1 MRDVKGFCKLMDIS
15 VPEYEHFDYY
25 IEQFSKLEKWKNI
38 KELIKLYEEAE
49 EKYGNLYQ
57 YRIEKSNEI
66 IDYLKNT
73 RAYNELQDD
82 NLIPDFPT
90 TKNFEYS
97 EDEKYIS
104 IDIKK
109 ANWVVLK
116 KYDPDFAQEMG
127 DSYEDFINKFDVPE
141 IFNHSK
147 QLRQYIFGNINP
159 KRQGKVQRVITQSIL
174 NKYNHLNLNI
184 ACIKNDEVIYSFK
197 SFDQIR
203 EILTTVDREI
213 FKIKLFT
220 VKRVEY
226 FRVNTYLSETG
237 EESHKEMVGCN
248 GNKFFINLKNYIFE
262 EPLDIRDLY
271 FRTDG
276 DLAIWINEKLKLK
289 LD

>member
-25 IEQFSKLEKWKNI
+25 INQFSKLEKWKNI
-38 KELIKLYEEAE
+38 KDLIKIYEEAE
-49 EKYGNLYQ
+49 EKYGDLYEF
-57 YRIEKSNEI
+57 RLKKSNEI
-66 IDYLKNT
+66 INYLKST

-82 NLIPDFPT
+82 NLLPDLPT

-97 EDEKYIS
+97 EDKKYIS

-109 ANWVVLK
+109 ANWIVLK
-116 KYDPDFAQEMG
+116 KYDPEFAPELG
-127 DSYEDFINKFDVPE
+127 DSYEDFIAKFDVPE

-159 KRQGKVQRVITQSIL
+159 KRQGKAQRVITQSIL
-174 NKYNHLNLNI
+174 NKYNHLNLDI
-184 ACIKNDEVIYSFK
+184 ACIKNDEVIYSFE
-197 SFDQIR
+197 SFDQIG

-220 VKRVEY
+220 VKRVQD
-226 FRVNTYLSETG
+226 FRINTFLSESG
-237 EESHKEMVGCN
+237 EKLYKEMVGCN
-248 GNKFFINLKNYIFE
+248 GNQFFMNLKNHIFE

-271 FRTDG
+271 FRMDG
-276 DLAIWINEKLKLK
+276 SLAIWNVDKLKISL
-289 LD
+289 

>member
-25 IEQFSKLEKWKNI
+25 INQFSKLEKWKNI
-38 KELIKLYEEAE
+38 KDLIKIYEESE
-49 EKYGNLYQ
+49 EKYGNLYE
-57 YRIEKSNEI
+57 YRLKKSNEI
-66 IDYLKNT
+66 INYLKST

-82 NLIPDFPT
+82 NLIPDYPT

-97 EDEKYIS
+97 EDKKYIS

-109 ANWVVLK
+109 ANWIALK
-116 KYDPDFAQEMG
+116 KYDPEFAPELG
-127 DSYEDFINKFDVPE
+127 NSYEDFIAKFDVPE

-159 KRQGKVQRVITQSIL
+159 KRQGKAQRVITQSIL
-174 NKYNHLNLNI
+174 NKYNHLNLDI
-184 ACIKNDEVIYSFK
+184 ACIKNDEVIYSFE
-197 SFDQIR
+197 SFDQIE

-220 VKRVEY
+220 VKRVQD
-226 FRVNTYLSETG
+226 FRINTFLSESG
-237 EESHKEMVGCN
+237 AELYKEMVGCN
-248 GNKFFINLKNYIFE
+248 GNQFFMNLKNHIFE

-271 FRTDG
+271 FRIDG
-276 DLAIWINEKLKLK
+276 SLAIWNVDKLKISL
-289 LD
+289 

>member
-25 IEQFSKLEKWKNI
+25 INQFSKLEKWKNI
-38 KELIKLYEEAE
+38 KDLIKIYEESE
-49 EKYGNLYQ
+49 EKYGNLYE
-57 YRIEKSNEI
+57 YRLKKSNEI
-66 IDYLKNT
+66 INYLKST

-82 NLIPDFPT
+82 NLIPDYPT

-97 EDEKYIS
+97 EDKKYIS

-109 ANWVVLK
+109 ANWIALK
-116 KYDPDFAQEMG
+116 KYDPEFAPELG
-127 DSYEDFINKFDVPE
+127 NSYEDFIAKFDVPE

-159 KRQGKVQRVITQSIL
+159 KRQGKAQRVITQSIL

-184 ACIKNDEVIYSFK
+184 ACIKNDEVIYSFE
-197 SFDQIR
+197 SFDQIE

-220 VKRVEY
+220 VKRVQD
-226 FRVNTYLSETG
+226 FRINTFLSESG
-237 EESHKEMVGCN
+237 EKLYKEMVGCN
-248 GNKFFINLKNYIFE
+248 GNQFFMNLKNHIFE

-271 FRTDG
+271 FRIDG
-276 DLAIWINEKLKLK
+276 SLAIWNVDKLKISL
-289 LD
+289 

>member
-49 EKYGNLYQ
+49 EKYGDLYE
-57 YRIEKSNEI
+57 YRLKKSNEI
-66 IDYLKNT
+66 IEYLKNT

-82 NLIPDFPT
+82 NLLPDLPT

-97 EDEKYIS
+97 EDKKYIS
-104 IDIKK
+104 IDINK

-116 KYDPDFAQEMG
+116 KYDPEFAPELG
-127 DSYEDFINKFDVPE
+127 NSYEDFISKFDVPE

-159 KRQGKVQRVITQSIL
+159 KRQGKAQRVVTQSIL
-174 NKYNHLNLNI
+174 NKYNHLNLDI
-184 ACIKNDEVIYSFK
+184 ACIKNDEVIYSFE
-197 SFDQIR
+197 SFNQIR
-203 EILTTVDREI
+203 EILTSVDKKI

-220 VKRVEY
+220 VKRVQD
-226 FRVNTYLSETG
+226 FRINTFLSESG
-237 EESHKEMVGCN
+237 EELYKEMVGCN
-248 GNKFFINLKNYIFE
+248 GNQFFMNLKNHIFE

-271 FRTDG
+271 FRMDG
-276 DLAIWINEKLKLK
+276 SLAIWNVDKLKISL
-289 LD
+289 

>member
-49 EKYGNLYQ
+49 EKYGDLYE
-57 YRIEKSNEI
+57 YRLKKSNEI
-66 IDYLKNT
+66 IEYLKNT

-82 NLIPDFPT
+82 NLLPDLPT

-97 EDEKYIS
+97 EDKKYIS
-104 IDIKK
+104 IDINK

-116 KYDPDFAQEMG
+116 KYDPEFAPELG
-127 DSYEDFINKFDVPE
+127 NSYEDFISKFDVPE

-159 KRQGKVQRVITQSIL
+159 KRQGKAQRVVTQSIL
-174 NKYNHLNLNI
+174 NKYNHLNLDI
-184 ACIKNDEVIYSFK
+184 ACIKNDEVIYSFE
-197 SFDQIR
+197 SFDQVK
-203 EILTTVDREI
+203 EILTSVDREI

-220 VKRVEY
+220 VKRVQD
-226 FRVNTYLSETG
+226 FRINTFLSESG
-237 EESHKEMVGCN
+237 EELYKEMVGCN
-248 GNKFFINLKNYIFE
+248 GNQFFMNLKNHIFE
-262 EPLDIRDLY
+262 ESLDIRDLY
-271 FRTDG
+271 FRMDG
-276 DLAIWINEKLKLK
+276 SLAIWNVDKLKISL
-289 LD
+289 

>member
-25 IEQFSKLEKWKNI
+25 INQFSKLEKWKNI
-38 KELIKLYEEAE
+38 KDLIKIYEEAE
-49 EKYGNLYQ
+49 EKYGDLYEF
-57 YRIEKSNEI
+57 RLKKSNEI
-66 IDYLKNT
+66 INYLKST

-82 NLIPDFPT
+82 NLIPDYPT

-97 EDEKYIS
+97 EDKKYIS

-109 ANWVVLK
+109 ANWIVLK
-116 KYDPDFAQEMG
+116 KYDPEFAPELG
-127 DSYEDFINKFDVPE
+127 DSYEDFIAKFDVPE

-159 KRQGKVQRVITQSIL
+159 KRQGKAQRVITQSIL
-174 NKYNHLNLNI
+174 NKYNHLNLDI
-184 ACIKNDEVIYSFK
+184 ACIKNDEVIYSFE
-197 SFDQIR
+197 SFDQIG

-220 VKRVEY
+220 VKRVQD
-226 FRVNTYLSETG
+226 FRINTFLSESG
-237 EESHKEMVGCN
+237 EKLYKEMVGCN
-248 GNKFFINLKNYIFE
+248 GNQFFMNLKNHIFE

-271 FRTDG
+271 FRMDG
-276 DLAIWINEKLKLK
+276 SLAIWNVDKLKISL
-289 LD
+289 